1 LKGGEKLEDLKYVS
15 LATTY
20 EKDISFDSER
30 FIKMRLKICHDGINP
45 NKSAFSVEDI
55 QKAESSIPNTPIL
68 ANTKV
73 DEENQTVDLGS
84 HDMHWEKHNLALP
97 KVEGSSF
104 KIIAATNDGQDK
116 AFIDKEAR
124 SVCVPERSIAIL
136 VAEYQEKKKARI
148 IKKRY

>member
-1 LKGGEKLEDLKYVS
+1 
-15 LATTY
+15 
-20 EKDISFDSER
+20 
-30 FIKMRLKICHDGINP
+30 
-45 NKSAFSVEDI
+45 
-55 QKAESSIPNTPIL
+55 
-68 ANTKV
+68 
-73 DEENQTVDLGS
+73 
-84 HDMHWEKHNLALP
+84 MHWEKHNLALP
-97 KVEGSSF
+97 KVEGSSNF